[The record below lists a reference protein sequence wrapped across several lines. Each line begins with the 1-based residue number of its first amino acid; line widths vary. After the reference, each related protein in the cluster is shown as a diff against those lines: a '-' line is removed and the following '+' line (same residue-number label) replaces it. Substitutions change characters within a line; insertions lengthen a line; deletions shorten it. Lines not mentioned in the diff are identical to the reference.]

1 MMKLK
6 SFLKKPLFLLYLLW
20 IATACNYK
28 NDPNMIWDIYPT
40 IIYISVEDTQG
51 NSLLDPKV
59 EGNILE
65 NGIKIIYQGKTYEKD
80 SLYDGLS
87 RAYLARFYGI
97 KTDSLVSG
105 LHVLSIGEFAG
116 DKNYKNEEITI
127 DWNDGSKDI
136 IAFDS
141 ELSWKNKKPSVKR
154 TLYLNG
160 KKTENNPILI
170 VK

>member
-1 MMKLK
+1 M
-6 SFLKKPLFLLYLLW
+6 
-20 IATACNYK
+20 
-28 NDPNMIWDIYPT
+28 
-40 IIYISVEDTQG
+40 
-51 NSLLDPKV
+51 
-59 EGNILE
+59 
-65 NGIKIIYQGKTYEKD
+65 
-80 SLYDGLS
+80 
-87 RAYLARFYGI
+87 ARFYGI